1 LEPKKKRVTMRE
13 VAERAGVSKST
24 VSHVINETR
33 FVEEATKQRVLQAIK
48 DLDYRPSKV
57 ARGLAVR
64 QTHTAGLL
72 ISDVGNPF
80 YHQVILG
87 VEDTALANDYSVFLF
102 NASYDLDRSMKYIL
116 SMIDRRVDGVMFM
129 SSRMSIELVNQLEKH
144 QIPAVVLDW
153 EATQIEGVAGISY
166 DFESGI
172 QQAVDH
178 LIELG
183 HTQFAHV
190 SGPLDLWTV
199 RARQNTFL
207 AALQCH
213 GIHHSNVTIVEGN
226 LRIGGGRKALQQLLK
241 TSPRPTAVFAA
252 NDLTALG
259 LMWEARDYGLQIP
272 NDLSVIGLDDIALA
286 SEITPTLTTIA
297 LPCYHIG
304 CLATN
309 MLLELIRARDNTAS
323 GELSLHQVVQTKLV
337 IRQSTGVF
345 APTT

>member
-1 LEPKKKRVTMRE
+1 MRE

-24 VSHVINETR
+24 VSHVINQTR
-33 FVEEATKQRVLQAIK
+33 FVEEKTRQRVLQAIK
-48 DLDYRPSKV
+48 ELDYRPSKV

-80 YHQVILG
+80 YHQVIMG
-87 VEDTALANDYSVFLF
+87 VEDTALSNDYSVFMF

-116 SMIDRRVDGVMFM
+116 SMIDRQVDGVMFM
-129 SSRMSIELVNQLEKH
+129 SSRMSIDLVNELEKH

-153 EATQIEGVAGISY
+153 EATRLEGVAGISY

-183 HTQFAHV
+183 HTRFAHV

-199 RARQNTFL
+199 RTRHDIFL
-207 AALQCH
+207 AALERH
-213 GIHHSNVTIVEGN
+213 GIHRSEVAIIKGN
-226 LRIGGGRKALQQLLK
+226 LRIGGGRQALHQLLNL
-241 TSPRPTAVFAA
+241 SPRPTAVFAA

-259 LMWEARDYGLQIP
+259 LMWEARDRGLQVP
-272 NDLSVIGLDDIALA
+272 GDLSVVGLDDIALA
-286 SEITPTLTTIA
+286 SEITPTLTTIS
-297 LPCYHIG
+297 LPCYEIG

-309 MLLELIRARDNTAS
+309 ILLELIHARDNSTL
-323 GELSLHQVVQTKLV
+323 EEDRPHHYVVQTRLI

-345 APTT
+345 APT